1 MKRELLTD
9 EELSRALQ
17 DIPTWQVVDG
27 RLRRTV
33 QCPTFPEAIEFVRR
47 VAEAAEALN
56 HHPDIDIRWRTVHLT
71 LWTHDRG
78 GLTEYDVELAR
89 RIDRVV

>member
-1 MKRELLTD
+1 MRRELLTD
-9 EELSRALQ
+9 EELNRALL
-17 DIPTWQVVDG
+17 DIPAWQVVDG

-33 QCPTFPEAIEFVRR
+33 ECSTFPEAIEFVRR
-47 VAEAAEALN
+47 VADVAEELD
-56 HHPDIDIRWRTVHLT
+56 HHPDIDIRWRTVQLA

-78 GLTEYDVELAR
+78 GLTEFDVELAR